1 MKYFFY
7 LLLLLLPASM
17 QAQTKAVSAKDA
29 LAKTGKLSSIIDKTG
44 YEFTKTDG
52 GIFITK
58 VEGKHNKEIYIIATE
73 TEGMIVLFSVVKEK
87 AGLSIS
93 TAQFKQLL
101 KLSLDLDRIKVG
113 LDDEDETLM
122 VRADFSS
129 RTIDAEELT
138 EGLDQIGVASD
149 EAFGIIN
156 KK

>member
-52 GIFITK
+52 GIYITK
-58 VEGKHNKEIYIIATE
+58 VEGKHNKEIYIIAAE
-73 TEGMIVLFSVVKEK
+73 SENLVILFSVVKEK
-87 AGLSIS
+87 AFTGIS
-93 TAQFKQLL
+93 VEQYKQLL
-101 KLSLDLDRIKVG
+101 ILALNLDRIKIG

-122 VRADFSS
+122 VRIDFSS
-129 RTIDAEELT
+129 RTLDAEELT
-138 EGLDQIGVASD
+138 EGLDQIGRAADKVFAITS
-149 EAFGIIN
+149 